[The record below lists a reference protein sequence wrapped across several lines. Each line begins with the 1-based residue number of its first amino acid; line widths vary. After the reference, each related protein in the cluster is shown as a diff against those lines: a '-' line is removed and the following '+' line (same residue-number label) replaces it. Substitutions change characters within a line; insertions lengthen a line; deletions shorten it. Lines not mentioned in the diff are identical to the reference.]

1 VIVAGFGRFGNIIGR
16 LLRANGV
23 GATVL
28 DADAGNVEMLR
39 RLGLKVF
46 YGDASRPD
54 LLRAAG
60 AEKARLIILAIDDGE
75 NILELVRTVRKHFPH
90 LKILARA
97 NGRSEAYALLEAGVE
112 HVYRE
117 TLDTSLRVGVDA
129 LRMLGFRSHQAHRS
143 ARMFRRTDENDLRAL
158 ASLRHDH
165 KVYINSARQRI
176 EDLES
181 ALRAEMQGGVEDR
194 DAGWDTT
201 SLQAEIGSAKGR
213 EEESE

>member
-1 VIVAGFGRFGNIIGR
+1 MIVVGFGRFGNIVGR

-28 DADAGNVEMLR
+28 DVDAGNVEMLR

-60 AEKARLIILAIDDGE
+60 AEWARLIILAIDDSE
-75 NILELVRTVRKHFPH
+75 KTLELVRTIKKSFPH
-90 LKILARA
+90 LQILARA
-97 NGRSEAYALLEAGVE
+97 NGRTDAYELLEAGVE

-117 TLDTSLRVGVDA
+117 TLDSSLRVGIDA
-129 LRMLGFRSHQAHRS
+129 LRLLGFRSHQALRS
-143 ARMFRRTDENDLRAL
+143 ARTFRKTDEKDLRAL
-158 ASLRHDH
+158 ASVRHDH

-176 EDLES
+176 EDLER
-181 ALRAEMQGGVEDR
+181 ALRSELEGHVEER
-194 DAGWDTT
+194 DAGWDTAG
-201 SLQAEIGSAKGR
+201 LRAEVQ
-213 EEESE
+213 E